1 MESLNSN
8 VAVGQKDLSSVLAHI
23 ETLQKQLAEKNNE
36 ISESRQ
42 REEAAKNQVAQLNDL
57 NEKLSEAKR
66 EAMKEDFNNKVRG
79 WIQGMD
85 SKEVPDGVKQEFL
98 EGAENFIK
106 KGSDN
111 GAWKV
116 SHTDFFS
123 SIVCVAR
130 LSCITP
136 SSSTFSHS
144 MLNPLRPQVLCCASA
159 VHQNQVNT
167 IQKLTDDYNTLK
179 KTIDGGQF
187 GSEDSR
193 KRKEMDP
200 STTVA
205 PPYGV
210 WEQLEGICSRY

>member
-1 MESLNSN
+1 MDSN
-8 VAVGQKDLSSVLAHI
+8 TNNNNNNNNNHNGGQKDLSSVLSHI
-23 ETLQKQLAEKNNE
+23 ESLQKQLAEKNTE
-36 ISESRQ
+36 LSEVRQ

-66 EAMKEDFNNKVRG
+66 EAMREDFNNKVRG
-79 WIQGMD
+79 WIQSLD

-98 EGAENFIK
+98 DGAENFIK

-116 SHTDFFS
+116 CFYCFLPY
-123 SIVCVAR
+123 SIPISDCVPMT
-130 LSCITP
+130 SPPTP
-136 SSSTFSHS
+136 FI
-144 MLNPLRPQVLCCASA
+144 PQVLCCASSI
-159 VHQNQVNT
+159 HQSQVNT
-167 IQKLTDDYNTLK
+167 IQKLTDDYNALK

-187 GSEDSR
+187 GGEDSR
-193 KRKEMDP
+193 KRKEMEP

-205 PPYGV
+205 PAFGV